1 MDYNIKNIKNM
12 KFNTLKIKH
21 TALLLF
27 VSMIGLAQGP
37 DPDVPLPGDTNPTD
51 APLDTN
57 LIWFIAIAVFFV
69 AYKFYS
75 KKQIAE

>member
-12 KFNTLKIKH
+12 KFNTLNIKH

-27 VSMIGLAQGP
+27 VSIIGFAQGP
-37 DPDVPLPGDTNPTD
+37 DPDIIPGDQNPTD

-75 KKQIAE
+75 KKQIAK